1 MLIVFYI
8 YGDRGAVHGV
18 TLNNPSFD
26 GAVDVRSVSDVPTGE
41 YVSRTAGGWTFV
53 GPSPVSKHATQ
64 AGLLRN
70 DAHAMLI
77 GRSGDQNA
85 RWAVDHSGAMHWG
98 NGESDIFTSTLSS
111 RQTTTT
117 VWPVLTLHPGEAHGA
132 HAPLPGVMP
141 ADICTCSHDGL
152 GEVLVQLTCHVAKP
166 GNIYIVRTCT

>member
-1 MLIVFYI
+1 M
-8 YGDRGAVHGV
+8 
-18 TLNNPSFD
+18 
-26 GAVDVRSVSDVPTGE
+26 
-41 YVSRTAGGWTFV
+41 

-166 GNIYIVRTCT
+166 GNIYIVRTCTRIQHSHTERDVSKPDMYTEANHYFAATLMSVANECYD